1 MYKCSYYLHKHIYTK
16 TQKFSPIF
24 NVAWIRKLLH
34 NNSDIIKARLLSDQT
49 VLYHILQVCKTIN
62 NILHVRQ
69 RSCSWPRRPIS
80 TRSQHTVGK
89 CDNLRKHD
97 HMYIWCFAG
106 QDSEL
111 VTSRISTDK
120 AT

>member
-1 MYKCSYYLHKHIYTK
+1 MSGRGLALGPGDQYL
-16 TQKFSPIF
+16 QE
-24 NVAWIRKLLH
+24 
-34 NNSDIIKARLLSDQT
+34 
-49 VLYHILQVCKTIN
+49 
-62 NILHVRQ
+62 
-69 RSCSWPRRPIS
+69 
-80 TRSQHTVGK
+80 VGK

-111 VTSRISTDK
+111 VNSHISTDK